1 MEAEVAFQPPRT
13 LKPFTGLDRNTVVW
27 KPYAGFGSKARHSR
41 PESNKTPISDNP
53 YRIPPLSRHYPVTI
67 WRRKSESH
75 CITASSRRL
84 QTPSNSTVSAR
95 SPVKSGSQRSLR
107 KSRTILPIAFQNF
120 LTILPVSFYWS
131 FYWRS
136 LWFRRNFS
144 GSETLS
150 RSRKMQ
156 SLILYADFGCRIR
169 PLELRCPTGQ
179 WKNQPRVPFKLSY
192 CFPI

>member
-1 MEAEVAFQPPRT
+1 MKTHAVFGDRVPRILDAGANEAR
-13 LKPFTGLDRNTVVW
+13 
-27 KPYAGFGSKARHSR
+27 
-41 PESNKTPISDNP
+41 ISDNP
-53 YRIPPLSRHYPVTI
+53 PRIPPLFSHYPVTI
-67 WRRKSESH
+67 WSQFSDSH

-84 QTPSNSTVSAR
+84 QTPSNSTVYAR

-150 RSRKMQ
+150 LSRKMQ
-156 SLILYADFGCRIR
+156 SLDNCTVLVQRR
-169 PLELRCPTGQ
+169 TR
-179 WKNQPRVPFKLSY
+179 KPRFLDAN
-192 CFPI
+192 